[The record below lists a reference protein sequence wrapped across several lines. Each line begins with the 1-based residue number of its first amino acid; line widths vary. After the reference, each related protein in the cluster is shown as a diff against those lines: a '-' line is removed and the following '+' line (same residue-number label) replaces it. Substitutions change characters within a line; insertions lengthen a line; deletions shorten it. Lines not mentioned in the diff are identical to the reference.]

1 MKLKN
6 TAALLLCLFSFSS
19 HALELSAQEKTDI
32 EKNSFHKDVK
42 WREDFTWPLVTMK
55 AIIKGTPE
63 QNMKEFTKFETHT
76 KFIPDLMVSKVVKTI
91 SPTNFHVYC
100 ELKVPWPVSK
110 STYTTNNVVT
120 VSEDGTQKLVWNR
133 VDGTLI
139 KATDGHIIFGP
150 YEGKTLMEYQS
161 QIVPNSSFAGMFK
174 SKVPSDVEASVKAI
188 IKHLAESIP

>member
-1 MKLKN
+1 MKILN
-6 TAALLLCLFSFSS
+6 IFALTLCLTSSFTY
-19 HALELSAQEKTDI
+19 AIDLSADEKAEI
-32 EKNSFHKDVK
+32 QKNSFAKDVK
-42 WREDFTWPLVTMK
+42 WREEYTWPLVTMK

-76 KFIPDLMVSKVVKTI
+76 SFIPDLMVSKVVKTI

-120 VSEDGTQKLVWNR
+120 VAEDGTQKLVWNR
-133 VDGTLI
+133 VDGKMI
-139 KATDGHIIFGP
+139 KATDGHIIFSN

-161 QIVPNSSFAGMFK
+161 QIIPNSSFAGMFK
-174 SKVPSDVEASVKAI
+174 NKVPDDVEASVKAI
-188 IKHLAESIP
+188 IKHLAETIP